1 MDLWDISVSISE
13 TISLPNKTFIALSP
27 TVVEE
32 ILEIQR
38 WKYPGH
44 IFDDKE
50 IKALSNKF
58 HPDKIIRLR
67 NIWDGETIEEINK
80 RVLEHEISFIYRP
93 YASNPYKFEYY
104 LICLKKRPE
113 KVSSANIV
121 NLIPKIERILW
132 LDIGRARY
140 IHQNEN
146 VEFTNRR
153 DEALNEFMISLR

>member
-27 TVVEE
+27 TMVEE

-50 IKALSNKF
+50 IQVLSSKF
-58 HPDKIIRLR
+58 NPDRIIRLR

-80 RVLEHEISFIYRP
+80 HVLEHKISFIYRP
-93 YASNPYKFEYY
+93 YSSNPYRFEYY

-113 KVSSANIV
+113 KVSSANII
-121 NLIPKIERILW
+121 NLIPKIEKILW
-132 LDIGRARY
+132 LDIGRDRY
-140 IHQNEN
+140 VHQNEN
-146 VEFTNRR
+146 VKFINER
-153 DEALNEFMISLR
+153 DEALNKFIKSLK

>member
-27 TVVEE
+27 TMVEE

-50 IKALSNKF
+50 IQVLSSKF
-58 HPDKIIRLR
+58 NPDRIIRLR

-80 RVLEHEISFIYRP
+80 HVLEHKISFIYRP
-93 YASNPYKFEYY
+93 YSSNPYRFEYY

-121 NLIPKIERILW
+121 NLIPKIEKILW

-140 IHQNEN
+140 VHQNEN
-146 VEFTNRR
+146 AKFINER
-153 DEALNEFMISLR
+153 DEALNKFIKSLK